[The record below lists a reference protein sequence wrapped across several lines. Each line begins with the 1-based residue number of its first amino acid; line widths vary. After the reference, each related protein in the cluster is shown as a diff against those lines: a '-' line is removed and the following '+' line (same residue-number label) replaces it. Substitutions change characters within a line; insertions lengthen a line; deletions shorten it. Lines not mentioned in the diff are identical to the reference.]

1 MKKHLTATREQ
12 AIIVSYDTIWGDI
25 MDFSEKTMTMLC
37 KHPIFSGIAPNDLYH
52 RLSRAGCSVKH
63 YSSGAII
70 LSPQTDEKMIGMIL
84 TGKAV
89 VMTPDSGKSVLLRCL
104 DKGDLFGIASFFIKE
119 SYVSLIRATTSCKIF
134 CIPESAIRELLESD
148 RDFLYR
154 YLEFLSGRICYL
166 NKKIGYL
173 TAGSAERRLARYL
186 SSFEEDSFILPLSL
200 SALSEV
206 LDIGRASLY
215 RSVECLT
222 ADGFI
227 KKEGRKFTILNRE
240 AMLAA
245 YD

>member
-1 MKKHLTATREQ
+1 
-12 AIIVSYDTIWGDI
+12 
-25 MDFSEKTMTMLC
+25 MDFSEKTISMLC
-37 KHPIFSGIAPNDLYH
+37 NHPIFSGMSPSELYH
-52 RLSRAGCSVKH
+52 RL
-63 YSSGAII
+63 YSSGSYVKRYQSGEIL
-70 LSPQTDEKMIGMIL
+70 LSPESSEKMIGMIL
-84 TGKAV
+84 SGKAV
-89 VMTPDSGKSVLLRCL
+89 VMTPDSGKSALLRCL

-119 SYVSLIRATTSCKIF
+119 SYVSVIRATSSGKML
-134 CIPESAIRELLESD
+134 CIPEAAIRELLESD
-148 RDFLYR
+148 RAFLYR

-186 SSFEEDSFILPLSL
+186 ASFEEDSFKLPLSL

-215 RSVECLT
+215 RSVERLT
-222 ADGFI
+222 EDGFI
-227 KKEGRKFTILNRE
+227 QKNGRYFTIVNRE